1 MRAGGTSFS
10 PRCWDPPSPP
20 SWYPRLVVALPT
32 IGNEF
37 SADAV
42 SLGWLTNVFFLSAA
56 VFLVP
61 LGRIADMYGVKKVFV
76 TGIGVYLVSSVLC
89 IFSPDI
95 RFLTAA
101 RFVTGIGGGMIFGTS
116 IALLSLAFP
125 ESERG
130 RAIGMNVTG
139 MFVGFLLGFFLGGLL
154 TFYVGWRSIFLLTI
168 PFELLAIGLIF
179 LRIRGECEISRSRG
193 LDIPGMIL
201 YSLSILL
208 LMIGFSSLPGLTGGA
223 VIGGGIVCL
232 GLFIA
237 RELRAKS
244 PILNLKLFTGNQ
256 TFARANLAALL
267 FNTSNFAVIF
277 LLSLY
282 LQDIRSF
289 DARVSGIILLT
300 LVIFMALLSTYAG
313 RLSDR
318 IAPRIVTGTGVVLST
333 AGLFILSFIGDDTP
347 ILMVVFALAVMGT
360 GFAFFQSP
368 LLRTL
373 VSLRSQGHVRAC
385 VGDGRDDEACGD
397 DDQYRHH
404 LDHLH
409 LLHREHAHHPRGL
422 PGIHRDDSHDL
433 PDIPRDLGLCT
444 PCYRLPEKEPCAQGL
459 ISIGERRPLP
469 PRIRAPVHPEGELEA
484 AGVSSE
490 GNSDGDPDRTVLY
503 LDMVD
508 RYRFPCRALEDF
520 SRRRIESGSMARAP
534 DLPVPDPPTR

>member
-1 MRAGGTSFS
+1 MGQGPGQGPASRAETEKVTRTDRFYLTMVSDAGRRNVLIASVLGSSLAPFMVS
-10 PRCWDPPSPP
+10 G
-20 SWYPRLVVALPT
+20 LVVALPA
-32 IGNEF
+32 IGAEF

-61 LGRIADMYGVKKVFV
+61 FGRIADMYGVKKVFV

-89 IFSPDI
+89 VLSPGI

-125 ESERG
+125 EAERG

-139 MFVGFLLGFFLGGLL
+139 MFVGFFLGFFLGGLL

-193 LDIPGMIL
+193 LDIPGMVL

-208 LMIGFSSLPGLTGGA
+208 LMTGFSSLPGVTGVAVVGA
-223 VIGGGIVCL
+223 GIACL
-232 GLFIA
+232 VLFAA
-237 RELRAKS
+237 RELRAGS
-244 PILNLKLFTGNQ
+244 PILDVRLFTENP

-289 DARVSGIILLT
+289 DARFSGIVLLT
-300 LVIFMALLSTYAG
+300 LVIFMALLSTPAG

-318 IAPRIVTGTGVVLST
+318 ISPGMVIGTGVVLST
-333 AGLFILSFIGDDTP
+333 AGLFILSFIGTDTP
-347 ILMVVFALAVMGT
+347 ILSIVFALAVMGA

-373 VSLRSQGHVRAC
+373 VSSVPK
-385 VGDGRDDEACGD
+385 DM
-397 DDQYRHH
+397 Y
-404 LDHLH
+404 
-409 LLHREHAHHPRGL
+409 GL
-422 PGIHRDDSHDL
+422 ASGMVE
-433 PDIPRDLGLCT
+433 T
-444 PCYRLPEKEPCAQGL
+444 MRLAGMT
-459 ISIGERRPLP
+459 ISIAITTIVFTFFIGSLRITPALSGEFIGTTQVIFRIFLGISLCAFLVTIFLKRRP
-469 PRIRAPVHPEGELEA
+469 
-484 AGVSSE
+484 AGQ
-490 GNSDGDPDRTVLY
+490 
-503 LDMVD
+503 
-508 RYRFPCRALEDF
+508 A
-520 SRRRIESGSMARAP
+520 
-534 DLPVPDPPTR
+534 